1 MSLVTVPLTLASSL
15 SVTIT
20 DREELKLVTLDNGR
34 IRVQLSNIGA
44 SILAIHAPDKDDNI
58 DNIVAGFAD
67 PEQYRVNKDY
77 FGCTIGRFANRI
89 AYGQFALNGTTYALP
104 VNNGNNHLHGG
115 IQGFSHQ
122 VWTLDKTIQDEQQCG
137 VAFTYHSADGEEG
150 YPGALE
156 VTVTFILD
164 NSNKLW
170 IQYEANTTQPTPV
183 NLTNHTYFNLS
194 GFTQPTI
201 LDHHLWLNATHY
213 TPKNEHNI
221 PDGTIESVKDSPFD
235 FTQAKKLGT
244 NIHELVTDQGYDQNF
259 VITGDKNAYTKAAVL
274 SDDSSGRVVTIY
286 TDKPGIQVYTA
297 NSWDGSVI
305 GTQGLSYEKHG
316 AVALETQYFP
326 DSPNRQNFPDCILQP
341 GQLYSFTT
349 IFEFSQI

>member
-1 MSLVTVPLTLASSL
+1 MSLVTVPPSPASSL

-20 DREELKLVTLDNGR
+20 NREELKLVTLDNGR

-44 SILAIHAPDKDDNI
+44 GILAIHAPDKDGNI
-58 DNIVAGFAD
+58 HNIVAGFAD
-67 PEQYRVNKDY
+67 PEQYRVNRDY

-89 AYGQFALNGTTYALP
+89 AYGQFTLNDTTYALP

-122 VWTLDKTIQDEQQCG
+122 LWTLDKTIQTNDQCG
-137 VAFTYHSADGEEG
+137 VAFTYHSADAEEG
-150 YPGALE
+150 YPGALA

-164 NSNKLW
+164 NNDKLW
-170 IQYEANTTQPTPV
+170 IQYEANTTKPTPV

-194 GFTQPTI
+194 GFIQPTI
-201 LDHHLWLNATHY
+201 LGHRLWLGAAHY
-213 TPKNEHNI
+213 TPKNENNI
-221 PDGTIESVKDSPFD
+221 PTGIIAPVKDTVFD
-235 FTQAKKLGT
+235 FTRAKKINTG
-244 NIHELVTDQGYDQNF
+244 IHALVTDQGYDHNF
-259 VITGDKNAYTKAAVL
+259 VITGDKNTCTKAAIL
-274 SDDSSGRVVTIY
+274 SDDSSGRVVTTY

-305 GTQGLSYEKHG
+305 GAQGLPYEKHG
-316 AVALETQYFP
+316 AIALETQYFP
-326 DSPNRQNFPDCILQP
+326 DSPNQQHFPGCILQP

-349 IFEFSQI
+349 IFEFSLL